1 MYQNNADAVV
11 FVLDGNVKTN
21 HPEIQKELKLLFA
34 NKKLQNAVFLL
45 LVNKGDLEGCIE
57 VEEVVQLFELA

>member
-34 NKKLQNAVFLL
+34 NEKLQNAVFLL